1 LENLLECY
9 VKSDGATKKKILGCI
24 FADKLVLENGRVATK
39 RPKSEDGRPKSEVF
53 LTTRLQNKKSEM
65 IAFAL
70 TLALFQYPE
79 RTKVTTRY
87 DLFKDKSHDLNLITS
102 RFEL

>member
-9 VKSDGATKKKILGCI
+9 VKSDGDTKKKILGCI

-39 RPKSEDGRPKSEVF
+39 RPKSEVF